1 MDSFAANYIKPRGS
15 NLKNMNA
22 SLITNKRQAQMIF
35 TGYERQINAIND
47 GFKTYRGTTIF
58 NGADGPT
65 INNLKNGDT
74 WTSPE
79 TLYAIKK
86 TDYCTLSNS
95 CPPPPP
101 PSYFFT
107 PSDSVTI
114 QQITLNTIAPF
125 QITYNPSTTNT
136 GVIKLL
142 FYDTSQN
149 VIGTQ
154 IIDLTSSSLLITPS
168 VGTTWNTI
176 GYVFRSTPFIINPT
190 VSNVGISL
198 DPGYPYTFVNN
209 TNYTN
214 SLGLTYA
221 SGSPLVGPSVSAGNT
236 YTPTPIY
243 GYIEAVFWG
252 ISP

>member
-1 MDSFAANYIKPRGS
+1 
-15 NLKNMNA
+15 
-22 SLITNKRQAQMIF
+22 MIF

-47 GFKTYRGTTIF
+47 GFKTYRGTTVF

-107 PSDSVTI
+107 PSDSASI
-114 QQITLNTIAPF
+114 QQIILNTIAPF
-125 QITYNPSTTNT
+125 RITYNSSTTNT

-142 FYDTSQN
+142 FYDTAQN
-149 VIGTQ
+149 VVGTQ
-154 IIDLTSSSLLITPS
+154 IIDLASSSLLITPN

-176 GYVFRSTPFIINPT
+176 GYVFISTPIEIIG
-190 VSNVGISL
+190 SAGSSGSL
-198 DPGYPYTFVNN
+198 EPGYPYKF
-209 TNYTN
+209 TN
-214 SLGLTYA
+214 STGSTKSLTLTKQDLSTITLIISA
-221 SGSPLVGPSVSAGNT
+221 NSTSFPSSPFK
-236 YTPTPIY
+236 IY
-243 GYIEAVFWG
+243 GYTQYSF
-252 ISP
+252 SLL